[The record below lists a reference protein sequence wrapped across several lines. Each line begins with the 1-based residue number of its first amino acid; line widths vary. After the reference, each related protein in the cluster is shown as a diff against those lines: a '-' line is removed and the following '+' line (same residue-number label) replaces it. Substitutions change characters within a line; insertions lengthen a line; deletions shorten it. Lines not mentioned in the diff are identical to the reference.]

1 MEKKRLGV
9 QPQNGIPG
17 FILHF
22 LLEPS
27 YDYLSFEGNGKIPLG
42 RQGKRRGKERAKI
55 KKLQNILLLAVG
67 FKLTTSWLPDGSLNQ
82 FCHPDTS
89 ESGVEIKNKIALTNA
104 IVCNTNK
111 MAITNFICLIF
122 QKCNVSNMGSQIE

>member
-1 MEKKRLGV
+1 MILEKKWLDV
-9 QPQNGIPG
+9 QPTFHNTRL
-17 FILHF
+17 FLHF
-22 LLEPS
+22 PNELS
-27 YDYLSFEGNGKIPLG
+27 YGYLRFEGNGKIPLG
-42 RQGKRRGKERAKI
+42 RQVKRRGKERAKI

-67 FKLTTSWLPDGSLNQ
+67 FNLTTSWLPDGSLNQ

-122 QKCNVSNMGSQIE
+122 WKL